1 MPGRAVS
8 GPGSVQGTKQSTRAV
23 PKDLNADANEKK
35 RRKPQDYTH
44 AAFADDGGEAI
55 GETVANID
63 AQCYQRRTNHGG
75 ENRWGDRAQPMR
87 SGVAERNGHG
97 NGARSKHR
105 RQEDREKGRR
115 EKRV

>member
-1 MPGRAVS
+1 M
-8 GPGSVQGTKQSTRAV
+8 QGTKQSTRAV

-63 AQCYQRRTNHGG
+63 A
-75 ENRWGDRAQPMR
+75 
-87 SGVAERNGHG
+87 
-97 NGARSKHR
+97 
-105 RQEDREKGRR
+105 
-115 EKRV
+115 